1 MSEQLVLLRRT
12 YQDQSSVYLRNNTTY
27 HIVRTEKGIVSTREI
42 ENDRMLLKDIVGDV
56 QEERVYY
63 SDLMPL
69 KEIEAY
75 TLIPKGNGSKRI
87 KIGAVEHRDQRSNS
101 IFHDDSRI
109 AYFTMPSLA
118 SGAVAHLRYVVAF
131 PDARFSTGHYF
142 ASEFPVEESILTVI
156 SDADID
162 VDVRTFHMPD
172 GSYTRSV
179 STEKGKTVQRYTM
192 RNVPPMKFAS
202 DAPSFSYYTPHAQL
216 IVNTE
221 KVESTDRVDQL
232 YGWLY
237 SYVGQ
242 CSDPAD
248 ASITALTDSLTA
260 NILVP
265 QEKASVIYRWVQDHI
280 RYIAFE
286 DGLNGLIP
294 APAEEVSRVR
304 YGDCKGMSNVLQTML
319 RAAGLDA
326 HLAWIGTRD
335 RPYTF
340 NELPA
345 AGSSDHMIVA
355 LYLADTTLFLDG
367 TANVN
372 AFGFPSGFTQGKE
385 ALIAMDSATY
395 NISTVPVMPAA
406 ASVLRDD
413 VRLKFVG
420 NELVGTGRI
429 TLTGYDE
436 YYRNGAPEWTYALKE
451 GITEGTVK
459 QQYNTGGTA
468 FIGEYI
474 NDLRS
479 GTHNEMYPDG
489 AKKSSYSYTE
499 GKGNGAY
506 TKWSADGMLS
516 EEGTLKNNVIIG
528 ERKTYDQWGTL
539 DVLMRFDE
547 QGRAQGTRVENNDEG
562 NPFVEMEYNKDL
574 LIRYSYRD
582 RTGKVIGEGT
592 RSKGRFD
599 LKGYNMDSGLRV
611 EGVYLDEGQ
620 KDGKW
625 KYYQADGTLENEEN
639 FKNGEPDGKQLFY
652 SEDGSNF
659 GFDENY
665 SRNDITYTA
674 FERYYRDGK
683 MLYEGQIKGDNN
695 DGAYRRYYPDGTLD
709 QDLYYVAGRFHGWQV
724 YYDVDGKK
732 IYATRYENGTMME
745 QINYDRDGN
754 AYETVVVT
762 PGAFEF
768 VQHHYNGA
776 VRSRWAVMNAML
788 NGKATWY
795 YPDGSVEVEG
805 EFLNGDRHGK
815 WTGYHT
821 NGKKSYEREYVM
833 GNSIGQYTQWFANGT
848 MQSETPY
855 VAGYVS
861 GLAKEYHDNGKISFQ
876 RNYGYGNYHG
886 DHSSY
891 TLNGEP
897 QMVRFYHKGRLY
909 AYGSPTADGTVKD
922 TIHVSSGIAN
932 CTSTFPDGTK
942 ARQINFRNGEI
953 DGKFIEYHAN
963 GKVMESAEYQ
973 VGQIVGEHE
982 EFYADGTPKQTTPYV
997 AGLKHGEQI
1006 AYWNTGKVKEKRN
1019 FKFGEEQGLRTFHD
1033 QTGKLLAT
1041 FDVRDNDVVEIIK

>member
-1 MSEQLVLLRRT
+1 MRAALYLIALLFCGQAFGQNMSEQLVLLRRT

-429 TLTGYDE
+429 TLTGYDRHNLTH
-436 YYRNGAPEWTYALKE
+436 YLRAVQPNK
-451 GITEGTVK
+451 V
-459 QQYNTGGTA
+459 
-468 FIGEYI
+468 
-474 NDLRS
+474 NDVLRS
-479 GTHNEMYPDG
+479 
-489 AKKSSYSYTE
+489 
-499 GKGNGAY
+499 
-506 TKWSADGMLS
+506 
-516 EEGTLKNNVIIG
+516 
-528 ERKTYDQWGTL
+528 
-539 DVLMRFDE
+539 VLMK
-547 QGRAQGTRVENNDEG
+547 GS
-562 NPFVEMEYNKDL
+562 NKFQL
-574 LIRYSYRD
+574 
-582 RTGKVIGEGT
+582 
-592 RSKGRFD
+592 
-599 LKGYNMDSGLRV
+599 DSTHV
-611 EGVYLDEGQ
+611 EGL
-620 KDGKW
+620 
-625 KYYQADGTLENEEN
+625 
-639 FKNGEPDGKQLFY
+639 
-652 SEDGSNF
+652 
-659 GFDENY
+659 
-665 SRNDITYTA
+665 NDREAPLSITYT
-674 FERYYRDGK
+674 FR
-683 MLYEGQIKGDNN
+683 L
-695 DGAYRRYYPDGTLD
+695 PDHMH
-709 QDLYYVAGRFHGWQV
+709 R
-724 YYDVDGKK
+724 
-732 IYATRYENGTMME
+732 
-745 QINYDRDGN
+745 
-754 AYETVVVT
+754 
-762 PGAFEF
+762 
-768 VQHHYNGA
+768 
-776 VRSRWAVMNAML
+776 
-788 NGKATWY
+788 
-795 YPDGSVEVEG
+795 
-805 EFLNGDRHGK
+805 NGDRVYLPLTLSDPWKDLRFAEERVLPLEFPYEYERHYTVTLDLPEGAQWDGASSELK
-815 WTGYHT
+815 MDINAASYSIMT
-821 NGKKSYEREYVM
+821 NGDQRTITTNADFVVNRLIMDEELNDWRDMNKSLLKDLGRTVV
-833 GNSIGQYTQWFANGT
+833 IDLP
-848 MQSETPY
+848 SE
-855 VAGYVS
+855 
-861 GLAKEYHDNGKISFQ
+861 
-876 RNYGYGNYHG
+876 
-886 DHSSY
+886 
-891 TLNGEP
+891 
-897 QMVRFYHKGRLY
+897 
-909 AYGSPTADGTVKD
+909 
-922 TIHVSSGIAN
+922 
-932 CTSTFPDGTK
+932 
-942 ARQINFRNGEI
+942 
-953 DGKFIEYHAN
+953 
-963 GKVMESAEYQ
+963 
-973 VGQIVGEHE
+973 
-982 EFYADGTPKQTTPYV
+982 
-997 AGLKHGEQI
+997 
-1006 AYWNTGKVKEKRN
+1006 
-1019 FKFGEEQGLRTFHD
+1019 
-1033 QTGKLLAT
+1033 
-1041 FDVRDNDVVEIIK
+1041 